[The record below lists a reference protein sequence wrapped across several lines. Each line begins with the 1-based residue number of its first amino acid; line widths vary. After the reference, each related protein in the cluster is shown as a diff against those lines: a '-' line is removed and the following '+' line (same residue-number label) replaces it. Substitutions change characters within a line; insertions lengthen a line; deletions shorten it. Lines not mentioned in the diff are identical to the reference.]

1 MTRSKVADTIFSE
14 PTSLSSS
21 ILIITIV
28 QPKSQDMYRIKEGFN
43 IDHFKKYKDLQPSLQ
58 AKRTPWYTGRNDL
71 SKVFVGLDIW
81 DILGLFDQSLDVYL
95 SGLLS
100 SGRSGGGGHVR
111 RGESRWGVRVVVAT
125 HLTCNIVSCHYSTSW
140 SCDYDEGQKGM
151 IMRLKIENYLPH
163 SSLSRICT
171 TSPINLNY
179 VQPKQI
185 HIRVSLSG
193 WGCLLW
199 ACAKIREMLESII
212 RLTAKYQNGV
222 AVISQRTF
230 SFVC

>member
-1 MTRSKVADTIFSE
+1 MRYSWIVWSE
-14 PTSLSSS
+14 LGCLP
-21 ILIITIV
+21 V
-28 QPKSQDMYRIKEGFN
+28 RFVEQRPQRRRRPCAPRRIPLRCTGCSTHPF
-43 IDHFKKYKDLQPSLQ
+43 DLQHCFMSL
-58 AKRTPWYTGRNDL
+58 
-71 SKVFVGLDIW
+71 F
-81 DILGLFDQSLDVYL
+81 
-95 SGLLS
+95 
-100 SGRSGGGGHVR
+100 HVLIMR
-111 RGESRWGVRVVVAT
+111 LWWRP
-125 HLTCNIVSCHYSTSW
+125 
-140 SCDYDEGQKGM
+140 KGM

-163 SSLSRICT
+163 SSLSRICS
-171 TSPINLNY
+171 TSPINLKH